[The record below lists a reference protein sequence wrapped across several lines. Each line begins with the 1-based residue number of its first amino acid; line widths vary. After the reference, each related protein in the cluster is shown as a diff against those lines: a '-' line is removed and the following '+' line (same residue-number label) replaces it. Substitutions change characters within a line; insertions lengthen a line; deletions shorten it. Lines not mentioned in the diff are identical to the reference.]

1 MSSCFKMEELDSY
14 LRKNIKLLESNVV
27 FPHTPFV
34 KNVRLG
40 DKVTPILEFF
50 TLYVE
55 ALLANS

>member
-1 MSSCFKMEELDSY
+1 MEELDSY
-14 LRKNIKLLESNVV
+14 LRKNIKLLESNIV

-34 KNVRLG
+34 KNVWHG

-50 TLYVE
+50 TLDVE